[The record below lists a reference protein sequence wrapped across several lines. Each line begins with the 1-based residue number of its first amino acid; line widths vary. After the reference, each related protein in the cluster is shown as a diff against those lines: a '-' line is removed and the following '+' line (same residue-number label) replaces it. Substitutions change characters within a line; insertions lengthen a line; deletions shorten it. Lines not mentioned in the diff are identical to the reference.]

1 MSNRETDAFQEE
13 IERVDVKISQAIRA
27 YLPKILPAFVVGAY
41 SLFVLSK
48 IPAKGLAAK
57 YLFKFNIITPVEFF
71 LAFIVIFILNKL
83 TMGRKNILVTVLI
96 AIAAILTLVYFQFGG
111 IIIPYKAFQWVLGS
125 LSLISLC
132 GIIYYIIYAKTAV
145 ITANRRFVQLSH
157 GVISREN
164 DSTNLSKLQDED
176 MKQSTL
182 DLILGLGRVILEVNR
197 SKTVIFDKISAK
209 DAQKLHK
216 FIKAHAFGQSRE
228 YWMTRDRIN
237 DRINDDPAN
246 KYKYI
251 EDGEGDN
258 ADDFDGGEG
267 DGGE

>member
-1 MSNRETDAFQEE
+1 MSNRENDAFQQE
-13 IERVDVKISQAIRA
+13 IERVDVKVTQAIRA
-27 YLPKILPAFVVGAY
+27 YLPKILPAFIIGAY

-48 IPAKGLAAK
+48 IPAKGLATK
-57 YLFKFNIITPVEFF
+57 YLFKFNILTPVEVFLFF
-71 LAFIVIFILNKL
+71 ITVYILNKL
-83 TMGRKNILVTVLI
+83 TLGRKNILAVI
-96 AIAAILTLVYFQFGG
+96 IFAILALCGIIYFQFPN
-111 IIIPYKAFQWVLGS
+111 IVIPYQIFQWVLGT
-125 LSLISLC
+125 LSLVSLG
-132 GIIYYIIYAKTAV
+132 GIVYYIIYAKTAV

-176 MKQSTL
+176 LKQSTL

-197 SKTVIFDKISAK
+197 SKVVILDKISSK
-209 DAQKLHK
+209 DAQRLHK

-237 DRINDDPAN
+237 DRINDNTDGNN

-251 EDGEGDN
+251 EDGEGEGE
-258 ADDFDGGEG
+258 DFDGSDG
-267 DGGE
+267 DME